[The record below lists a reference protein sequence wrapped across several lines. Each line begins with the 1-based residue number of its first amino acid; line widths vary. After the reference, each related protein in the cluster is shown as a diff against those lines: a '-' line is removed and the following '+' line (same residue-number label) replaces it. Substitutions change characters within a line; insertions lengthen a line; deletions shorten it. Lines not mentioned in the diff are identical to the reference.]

1 MVKIIA
7 THPIGI
13 IAGRGDLPKILIDN
27 LLNRGQKFVI
37 FLLESEEYANIS
49 YYNQFNPILI
59 SYGGVE
65 QLISKLN
72 FSNIKQLV
80 FVGAVNKPNFQ
91 QMKVDK
97 TATILLAKILANK
110 ILGDNAVLKTVINF
124 LASRGFDV
132 LAIEDLLDDLV
143 VNAGV
148 IGNIKP
154 NKEQI
159 DDINLGISAIKHF
172 SKFDVG
178 QAVVVAQKQIIAV
191 EAIEGTDSML
201 ERCSTIDL
209 LKNQKAILV
218 KMPKIRQNRKVDL
231 PTIGLTTLEKCLI
244 ANING
249 IIIAKK
255 QSLIICKAEVIDFA
269 NANNIFLQAY

>member
-13 IAGRGDLPKILIDN
+13 VAGRGDLPKILIEN
-27 LLNRGQKFVI
+27 LLNKGQKFAI

-49 YYNQFNPILI
+49 YYNQFNPIFI

-65 QLISKLN
+65 QLISKLH

-124 LASRGFDV
+124 LASKGFDV

-201 ERCSTIDL
+201 ERCSAIEL
-209 LKNQKAILV
+209 IKNQKAILV
-218 KMPKIRQNRKVDL
+218 KMPKIRQNRKIDL

-244 ANING
+244 ANVNG

-255 QSLIICKAEVIDFA
+255 QSLIICKTEVIDFA